1 MDTDADDVELTLD
14 LEPEPEPE
22 PDPDPDPLTSD
33 TVTDPAAEAF
43 ARLEGELALMRRAVQ
58 HLAAERADIV
68 IPDYGATLADMAKR
82 MGAISE
88 SLKGMARHPALQMT
102 PDSIGNQIAAVAE
115 AARRSDQDRISQ
127 ARSDL
132 NYAAQEMRSVT
143 SHARNAADQRQQ
155 LYQVAGG
162 ALLAGILLWSFLPGT
177 VARAMPDGWH
187 WPERMAARMVGA
199 SSRWD
204 AGARMMQSD
213 SPEAWNALVQA
224 AEIQRDNRDAI
235 DACRKAAATSKQAVR
250 CTVKI
255 RPSNREGETAAT
267 PAGAATRSQRGA

>member
-1 MDTDADDVELTLD
+1 MDTDKDDVELTLD
-14 LEPEPEPE
+14 LEPEP
-22 PDPDPDPLTSD
+22 DPDPDPTAPEAAA
-33 TVTDPAAEAF
+33 DPAAEAF

-68 IPDYGATLADMAKR
+68 IPDYGATLTEMTKR

-88 SLKGMARHPALQMT
+88 SLKSMAGHPAMQMT
-102 PDSIGNQIAAVAE
+102 PDSIGNRIAAAAE
-115 AARRSDQDRISQ
+115 SARRSDQDRISQ

-132 NYAAQEMRSVT
+132 HHAMQEIRSVT
-143 SHARNAADQRQQ
+143 AHARTVAEQRHQ

-177 VARAMPDGWH
+177 IARAMPDSWH

-199 SSRWD
+199 PSRWD

-213 SPEAWNALVQA
+213 SAEAWNALAQA
-224 AEIQRDNRDAI
+224 ADIQRDNRDAI
-235 DACRKAAATSKQAVR
+235 DACRKSAESSRQPVR
-250 CTVKI
+250 CTVRI
-255 RPSNREGETAAT
+255 R
-267 PAGAATRSQRGA
+267 AGSR

>member
-1 MDTDADDVELTLD
+1 MDTDTDDVELPLD
-14 LEPEPEPE
+14 LEPELEPEPE
-22 PDPDPDPLTSD
+22 PDPATLD
-33 TVTDPAAEAF
+33 TAGDPAAEAF

-68 IPDYGATLADMAKR
+68 IPDYGPTLTDMAKR

-88 SLKGMARHPALQMT
+88 SLKGIARHTALQMT
-102 PDSIGNQIAAVAE
+102 PDSIGNRIAAAAE
-115 AARRSDQDRISQ
+115 AARRSDQERISL

-132 NYAAQEMRSVT
+132 NHAAQEMRSVT
-143 SHARNAADQRQQ
+143 AHARTAAEQRRQ
-155 LYQVAGG
+155 LYRVAGG

-177 VARAMPDGWH
+177 IARAMPESWH

-199 SSRWD
+199 PSRWD
-204 AGARMMQSD
+204 AGARLMQSE

-224 AEIQRDNRDAI
+224 ADIQRDNRDAI
-235 DACRKAAATSKQAVR
+235 DACRRTAATSQQPAR

-255 RPSNREGETAAT
+255 RPV
-267 PAGAATRSQRGA
+267 SQPKSR